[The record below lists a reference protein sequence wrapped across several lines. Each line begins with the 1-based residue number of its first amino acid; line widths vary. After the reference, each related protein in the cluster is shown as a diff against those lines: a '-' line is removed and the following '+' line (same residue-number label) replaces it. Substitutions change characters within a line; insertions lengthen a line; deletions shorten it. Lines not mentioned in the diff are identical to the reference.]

1 MHLSEKLID
10 ITNRREKVKT
20 KAKNVKHLSNNK
32 YTGAQVWWKLQPK
45 RSLVKTLKLNQTN
58 LSSVH
63 KSKPILPKKKKSL
76 TGFNSAKLV
85 SHVAT
90 ILK

>member
-1 MHLSEKLID
+1 MVETATKEELSENI
-10 ITNRREKVKT
+10 KT
-20 KAKNVKHLSNNK
+20 KSN
-32 YTGAQVWWKLQPK
+32 
-45 RSLVKTLKLNQTN
+45 
-58 LSSVH
+58 
-63 KSKPILPKKKKSL
+63 KSIFSPQIQAHSTKKKKSL